1 MIAGSGSAAAA
12 RALVALVLAAGAG
25 CSAPAS
31 AAATA
36 TPDGWGIEELM
47 RAMGQVKSSKAR
59 FVERKHMGILSSP
72 LELSG
77 TLAYA
82 APDKLEKHTLSPHR
96 ESLVLEGDRLTL
108 EDGQRNRRRTVQ
120 LQDNPVIRAFVES
133 IRSTLAGDLAT
144 LNRFYQV
151 GLEGGERYWR
161 LRLKPRDADMQNV
174 VNEIR
179 ISGSR
184 DWMDRIEIDETG
196 GDRSIMTITRD
207 GT

>member
-1 MIAGSGSAAAA
+1 
-12 RALVALVLAAGAG
+12 
-25 CSAPAS
+25 
-31 AAATA
+31 
-36 TPDGWGIEELM
+36 M

-59 FVERKHMGILSSP
+59 FVERKHLAILSAP

-82 APDKLEKHTLSPHR
+82 APDRLEKHTLSPHR
-96 ESLVLEGDRLTL
+96 ESLVLEGNRLTL

-144 LNRFYQV
+144 LNRFYEV
-151 GLEGGERYWR
+151 GLEGGEQQWR
-161 LRLKPRDADMQNV
+161 LRLKPREADMQGV
-174 VNEIR
+174 VSEIR

-184 DWMDRIEIDETG
+184 DWVSRIEIDETG
-196 GDRSIMTITRD
+196 GDRSIMTVTRD